1 MSISAGSIL
10 CSSEV
15 KARQD
20 RAFLPVESI
29 SSSMPCL
36 FPSFAFVF
44 PFLFAMNSGG
54 AFLAVFR
61 TIAHRIKRL
70 SAYGARLCIRAQ
82 LICRGRY
89 GFHFRLQCSIHRK
102 HALPEPSA
110 LQGLACDLLAW
121 SFLHQAFAFMVVT
134 AFAFDEPSRSSA
146 LLWLHFD
153 ARFHVL
159 IYFLSCIFEQLSKP
173 SIIL

>member
-1 MSISAGSIL
+1 
-10 CSSEV
+10 
-15 KARQD
+15 
-20 RAFLPVESI
+20 
-29 SSSMPCL
+29 MPCL

-44 PFLFAMNSGG
+44 PFLFAVNSGG

-61 TIAHRIKRL
+61 TIAHRFKRL

-89 GFHFRLQCSIHRK
+89 GFHFRLQCSVHRK
-102 HALPEPSA
+102 HALSKPPT
-110 LQGLACDLLAW
+110 LQSLACDLLAW
-121 SFLHQAFAFMVVT
+121 SFLHQTFAFMVVT

-153 ARFHVL
+153 VHFHVL
-159 IYFLSCIFEQLSKP
+159 ICFLSCIFERLSKP

>member
-1 MSISAGSIL
+1 
-10 CSSEV
+10 
-15 KARQD
+15 
-20 RAFLPVESI
+20 
-29 SSSMPCL
+29 MPCL

-44 PFLFAMNSGG
+44 PFLLAVNSGG

-61 TIAHRIKRL
+61 TIAHRFKRL
-70 SAYGARLCIRAQ
+70 SAYGARLRIRAQ

-89 GFHFRLQCSIHRK
+89 GFHFRLQCSVHRK
-102 HALPEPSA
+102 YAFPKPSA

-146 LLWLHFD
+146 LLRLHFD
-153 ARFHVL
+153 SCFHVL
-159 IYFLSCIFEQLSKP
+159 ICFLSYIFERLSTP